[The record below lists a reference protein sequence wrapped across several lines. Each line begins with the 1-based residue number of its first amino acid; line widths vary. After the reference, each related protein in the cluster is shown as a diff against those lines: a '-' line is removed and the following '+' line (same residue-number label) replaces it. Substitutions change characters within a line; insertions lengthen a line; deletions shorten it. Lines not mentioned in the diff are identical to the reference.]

1 MPNIRVVRTNTTV
14 DVAAIGRQCA
24 SGNNNG
30 AAMLNAEKVVLVNIY
45 EYRVPGSI
53 Y

>member
-14 DVAAIGRQCA
+14 DVAAIGIQCA

-30 AAMLNAEKVVLVNIY
+30 AAMLNAEKVVLVNTSIGY
-45 EYRVPGSI
+45 QVAYRF
-53 Y
+53 